1 MLNNESRYLSHE
13 HVNSATTL
21 TVSGNCVMNTV
32 EIPSNSPHMKT
43 HLTLSISSEN
53 EFMDIISGKTA
64 EEVVDMLFKAVNN
77 RTRERNYFQLYC
89 NLLDGS
95 ITEREFDE
103 TIANR
108 EDDYIID
115 ESESPSVN
123 KVSLALSLSRKIKDV
138 NSITDLSSL
147 FSFNPNSLEN
157 LVLKELV

>member
-1 MLNNESRYLSHE
+1 
-13 HVNSATTL
+13 
-21 TVSGNCVMNTV
+21 
-32 EIPSNSPHMKT
+32 
-43 HLTLSISSEN
+43 
-53 EFMDIISGKTA
+53 
-64 EEVVDMLFKAVNN
+64 MLFKAVNN